1 MSVQFKGQNFREMC
15 LDNTFFHHFLL
26 WILFWS
32 QFVDGFSHFCVIFP
46 FTTSSLMIIIIIAIK
61 TSILERERD
70 DISLQFGRGG
80 YTSSG
85 SCFHFQNHRTS
96 NASLD
101 DAGIHHDLGCIH
113 SLTLTTRSDNDER
126 TRRDRRN
133 FPVQDN
139 LTHNRQSCN
148 SR

>member
-1 MSVQFKGQNFREMC
+1 
-15 LDNTFFHHFLL
+15 
-26 WILFWS
+26 
-32 QFVDGFSHFCVIFP
+32 
-46 FTTSSLMIIIIIAIK
+46 MIIIIIAIK
-61 TSILERERD
+61 SSILSLERD

-80 YTSSG
+80 YVSSG
-85 SCFHFQNHRTS
+85 SCFHLQNHRTS

-139 LTHNRQSCN
+139 LTHNRQSCKCTLAIQGKTGAN
-148 SR
+148 TLKIAKYVWVQEASLYVLTRFTYLCPQ